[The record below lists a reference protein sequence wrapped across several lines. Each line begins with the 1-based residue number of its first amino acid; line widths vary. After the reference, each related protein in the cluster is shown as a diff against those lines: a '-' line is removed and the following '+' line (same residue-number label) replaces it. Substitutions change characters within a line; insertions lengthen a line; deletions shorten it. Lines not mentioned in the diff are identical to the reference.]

1 MDDSKRTAQ
10 IRARL
15 AAPAGPEDD
24 EGHISDLLH
33 LLNALDAERTHRRAT
48 EDAQRDGERLERDLA
63 AARARIDE
71 ITADSARAEQ
81 AHNRQYLGTAFVR
94 SLLHQAQT
102 AGRDMVP
109 VDLVG
114 RALDGDIAAL
124 RDYEDP
130 GPRPRPCQDHQAVD
144 GPGGDREPC
153 DELRAA
159 AIVLREEHTAHP
171 ARYPWHPHITELFEQ
186 LADDMQD
193 EDARTFVA
201 GNGAVYVRPT
211 DAGRDG
217 PTRYD
222 WSAALWAARAIQ
234 STQ

>member
-15 AAPAGPEDD
+15 AAPADAAEDAD
-24 EGHISDLLH
+24 HISDLLH
-33 LLNALDAERTHRRAT
+33 LLCELDAERAHLRAT
-48 EDAQRDGERLERDLA
+48 EDAQRDSDRLERDLA
-63 AARARIDE
+63 AARERIDE
-71 ITADSARAEQ
+71 ITAESARAEQ

-130 GPRPRPCQDHQAVD
+130 GPQPRPCQEQAT
-144 GPGGDREPC
+144 P
-153 DELRAA
+153 
-159 AIVLREEHTAHP
+159 
-171 ARYPWHPHITELFEQ
+171 
-186 LADDMQD
+186 
-193 EDARTFVA
+193 
-201 GNGAVYVRPT
+201 
-211 DAGRDG
+211 
-217 PTRYD
+217 
-222 WSAALWAARAIQ
+222 
-234 STQ
+234 